1 MFGSWPHKIKLFK
14 LPLRKYS
21 YGLIWFQNNLAVVHG
36 ISLLLPY
43 EIKIALNK
51 DVDDSET
58 LSERENH
65 KHGTHDLYDKL
76 YMKIADR

>member
-1 MFGSWPHKIKLFK
+1 MT
-14 LPLRKYS
+14 
-21 YGLIWFQNNLAVVHG
+21 VVDMVHLDCQ
-36 ISLLLPY
+36 SQR
-43 EIKIALNK
+43 IALNK